1 MIRREQTEKRPAL
14 LRLRHQ
20 RCLHIVLTGLLL
32 AASGSGFARPQEQGL
47 ALRHYIEA
55 ERLAAQHTAE
65 AQRQAI
71 EKYEAALAIWRR
83 LNDQGGQS
91 RALNGLGAAYYTLG
105 EWQQA
110 VNYFEQALPLVRAV
124 GSRAGETMV
133 LFNLAF
139 CLDSLGDKQRAVELY
154 EQVLPLLRVAGNR
167 IDEASTLNN
176 LGQLY
181 ATFGDRAKAL
191 DHYTRSLQLE
201 RAIGVTGSERAVLSN
216 LALLYDS
223 GGDKQTALDYY
234 QQALALSQAAGD
246 QRTEIRVL
254 NNLAA
259 VWRSLG
265 EMPQA
270 FELSERAL
278 TLSRTIGDRDGE
290 AQSLHALGFM
300 RDQQGDDE
308 QAVKL
313 YEAALAL
320 RVKLGDRDGEA
331 STLGNLAVILG
342 RRGETQRA
350 LLMHQQEL
358 ELRRAVGDRSG
369 EAAALNGLGNLYAAT
384 APQRALELYLSARDI
399 FRAVRDASGEAAS
412 LYRAALVYD
421 ALGQLGAARG
431 CMESVIGF
439 IESQRAAL
447 VSQELRTSYFST
459 KQRYYE
465 YYIRL
470 LMRQHDEDTSKGDDA
485 AALQIS
491 ERARARSLLDLL
503 VANRVD
509 IRQGADPALLAR
521 DRDLREQL
529 NARAAAQTRLLNSQK
544 TAAQAAALTSGI
556 AALNAQL
563 QEVETKLRRTSPHY
577 AALAQPQPLTLKGIQ
592 QLLDQETLLL
602 EFALGEKQSYLW
614 VVSSSSVSSFA
625 LPPRAEIEAAARK
638 VYDALMVRP
647 DAPGPPDPQFITQA
661 SRLSRMLLGPAI
673 VLLGQKRL
681 LIVAPGMLSY
691 LPFAVLPKPEFGI
704 RNSEFG
710 SPKPEVGSQKKGRQ
724 QVVSGKSPDFRIPNS
739 DFHPLLADH
748 EIINLPSAS
757 VLAVIRGEA
766 AHRQAAAKT
775 VAVLADPV
783 FEASDP
789 RLAMKKNHATTAQGK
804 VVAANAELK
813 RAVSGTAFSRAGFAR
828 LPFSAEEADAIL
840 SVAAAGTGLKATGFR
855 ASRRAALNPDLGEYR
870 IVHFATHGL
879 LNAQQP
885 ELSGLVFSLFDE
897 QGRQQD
903 GFLRLHD
910 IFNLKLNAD
919 LVVLSACQTG
929 LGKEIK
935 GEGLVGLTRGFM
947 YAGAPRVVASLWQVD
962 DLATAEL
969 MKRFYRG
976 MLKDGLRPAAALRAA
991 QLEMAQQKRWAAPYF
1006 WAAFTLQGEWK

>member
-1 MIRREQTEKRPAL
+1 MKFTDC
-14 LRLRHQ
+14 
-20 RCLHIVLTGLLL
+20 RCLQLVLACLLVFSSNGL
-32 AASGSGFARPQEQGL
+32 ARTQTQEQGL
-47 ALRHYIEA
+47 ALRHYVEA
-55 ERLAAQHTAE
+55 ERLAAQNTAE

-71 EKYEAALAIWRR
+71 EKYEAALAIWRK

-110 VNYFEQALPLVRAV
+110 VGYFEQALPLVRAA
-124 GSRAGETMV
+124 GNRAGEALV

-139 CLDSLGDKQRAVELY
+139 CQDSLGDKQRAVEIY
-154 EQVLPLLRVAGNR
+154 EQVLPMLHAAGNR
-167 IDEASTLNN
+167 ADEASTLNN

-181 ATFGDRAKAL
+181 ATLGDRAKAL

-201 RAIGVTGSERAVLSN
+201 REIGVKGSERAVLSN
-216 LALLYDS
+216 LALLYDAS
-223 GGDKQTALDYY
+223 GDKQSALDYY
-234 QQALALSQAAGD
+234 QQSLALSQAAGD

-265 EMPQA
+265 ETPQA
-270 FELSERAL
+270 IELSERAL

-290 AQSLHALGFM
+290 AQSLHSLGFIY
-300 RDQQGDDE
+300 DQNGEDE
-308 QAVKL
+308 PALKF
-313 YEAALAL
+313 YEPALEL
-320 RVKLGDRDGEA
+320 RNRLGDRSGQA

-350 LLMHQQEL
+350 LAMHEQEL
-358 ELRRAVGDRSG
+358 ELCRATGDRSG

-384 APQRALELYLSARDI
+384 APQKALELYLNARDI
-399 FRAVRDASGEAAS
+399 FRSVQDAGGEAAA
-412 LYRAALVYD
+412 LYRAALIYD
-421 ALGQLGAARG
+421 TLGQLSEARG
-431 CMESVIGF
+431 CMEVVIGF

-470 LMRQHDEDTSKGDDA
+470 LMRQHEQDTGKGDDA

-491 ERARARSLLDLL
+491 ERARARSLLELL

-521 DRDLREQL
+521 ERELREQL
-529 NARAAAQTRLLNSQK
+529 NARAAAQTRLLSSRK
-544 TAAQAAALTSGI
+544 TEAQAAALTSGI
-556 AALNAQL
+556 AALNSQL
-563 QEVETKLRRTSPHY
+563 QEVETKLRRTSPRY
-577 AALAQPQPLTLKGIQ
+577 AALAQPQPLTLREIQQ
-592 QLLDQETLLL
+592 QLLDQDTLLL
-602 EFALGEKQSYLW
+602 EYALGEKQSWLW
-614 VVSSSSVSSFA
+614 IVSPSSVSSFA

-638 VYDALMVRP
+638 VYDLLIARP
-647 DAPGPPDPQFITQA
+647 DTTGPPDSQFITQA
-661 SRLSRMLLGPAI
+661 STLSRMLLGPAI
-673 VLLGQKRL
+673 SQLGQKRL
-681 LIVAPGMLSY
+681 LIVAPGILSY
-691 LPFAVLPKPEFGI
+691 LPFAALPKPSVV
-704 RNSEFG
+704 RRQLSVATDSEPRTTNDG
-710 SPKPEVGSQKKGRQ
+710 QRTTDNGQ
-724 QVVSGKSPDFRIPNS
+724 
-739 DFHPLLADH
+739 LLIADH

-757 VLAVIRGEA
+757 VLSVIRGEA
-766 AHRQAAAKT
+766 ANRKAAAART

-783 FEASDP
+783 FESNDP
-789 RLAMKKNHATTAQGK
+789 RLMKKNNATAAQGN
-804 VVAANAELK
+804 VVASNAELK
-813 RAVSGTAFSRAGFAR
+813 RAVRGTEFSRAGFAR
-828 LPFSAEEADAIL
+828 LPFSAEEAEAIL

-855 ASRRAALNPDLGEYR
+855 ASRMAALSPDLGQYR

-879 LNAQQP
+879 LNSAQP
-885 ELSGLVFSLFDE
+885 ELSGLVFSLLDE
-897 QGRQQD
+897 SGKPQD
-903 GFLRLHD
+903 GFLRLHE
-910 IFNLKLNAD
+910 IFNLKLSAD

-935 GEGLVGLTRGFM
+935 GEGLIGLTRGFM

-991 QLEMAQQKRWAAPYF
+991 QLEMAKQKRWAAPYF

>member
-1 MIRREQTEKRPAL
+1 MIRREDTAKTQASR
-14 LRLRHQ
+14 RLRFSNCRRLQ
-20 RCLHIVLTGLLL
+20 TVLVCLMLVYSINGL
-32 AASGSGFARPQEQGL
+32 ARTQAQEQGL
-47 ALRHYIEA
+47 ALRYYVEA
-55 ERLAAQHTAE
+55 ERLAAQNTAE

-71 EKYEAALAIWRR
+71 EKYDAALAIWRK

-105 EWQQA
+105 EWPQA
-110 VNYFEQALPLVRAV
+110 VGYFEQALPLVRA
-124 GSRAGETMV
+124 AGNRGGEALV

-139 CLDSLGDKQRAVELY
+139 CQDSLGDKQRALELY
-154 EQVLPLLRVAGNR
+154 QQVLPMLHEAGNR
-167 IDEASTLNN
+167 TDEASTLNN

-191 DHYTRSLQLE
+191 DHYTRSLRLE
-201 RAIGVTGSERAVLSN
+201 REIGVKGGERAVLSN
-216 LALLYDS
+216 LALLYDAS
-223 GGDKQTALDYY
+223 GDKQSALDYY
-234 QQALALSQAAGD
+234 QQSLALSQAAGD
-246 QRTEIRVL
+246 ERTEIRVL

-265 EMPQA
+265 ETQQA
-270 FELSERAL
+270 IELSERAL

-290 AQSLHALGFM
+290 AQSLHALGFIY
-300 RDQQGDDE
+300 DQNGEDE
-308 QAVKL
+308 QALKF
-313 YEAALAL
+313 YEPALEL
-320 RVKLGDRDGEA
+320 RNKLGDRSGQA

-350 LLMHQQEL
+350 LQMHEQEL
-358 ELRRAVGDRSG
+358 ELCRATGDRSG
-369 EAAALNGLGNLYAAT
+369 EAAALNGLGNLYAVT
-384 APQRALELYLSARDI
+384 APQKALELYLSARDI
-399 FRAVRDASGEAAS
+399 FRSVQDIGGEAAA

-421 ALGQLGAARG
+421 ALGQLSAARG
-431 CMESVIGF
+431 CMEVVIEF

-470 LMRQHDEDTSKGDDA
+470 LMRQHEQDTGKGYDA

-491 ERARARSLLDLL
+491 ERARARSLLELL

-521 DRDLREQL
+521 ERELRDQL
-529 NARAAAQTRLLNSQK
+529 NAKAAAQTRLLGSKK
-544 TAAQAAALTSGI
+544 TEAQAAALTSEI

-563 QEVETKLRRTSPHY
+563 QEVETKLRRTSPRY
-577 AALAQPQPLTLKGIQ
+577 AALAQPQPLTLREIQQ
-592 QLLDQETLLL
+592 QLLDDETLLL
-602 EFALGEKQSYLW
+602 EYALGEKQSYLW
-614 VVSSSSVSSFA
+614 VVSPSSVSSYA

-638 VYDALMVRP
+638 VYDLLIARP
-647 DAPGPPDPQFITQA
+647 EKSGPPDAQFITQA
-661 SRLSRMLLGPAI
+661 STLSRMLLGPAI
-673 VLLGQKRL
+673 SQLGQKRL
-681 LIVAPGMLSY
+681 LIVAPGILSY
-691 LPFAVLPKPEFGI
+691 LPFAVLPEPSVV
-704 RNSEFG
+704 RRQLSVATDSELRPTDNG
-710 SPKPEVGSQKKGRQ
+710 QRTTDNEQSL
-724 QVVSGKSPDFRIPNS
+724 I
-739 DFHPLLADH
+739 ADH

-757 VLAVIRGEA
+757 VLSVIRGEA
-766 AHRQAAAKT
+766 AHRKAAART

-783 FEASDP
+783 FDADDP
-789 RLAMKKNHATTAQGK
+789 RLALAAKRNNGNSAAGGTET
-804 VVAANAELK
+804 VAMNAELK
-813 RAVSGTAFSRAGFAR
+813 RAVRGAKFSRAGFAR

-840 SVAAAGTGLKATGFR
+840 SVVAAGTGLKATGFR
-855 ASRRAALNPDLGEYR
+855 ASRRAALSPDLGQYR

-879 LNAQQP
+879 LNSAQP
-885 ELSGLVFSLFDE
+885 ELSGLVFSLLDE
-897 QGRQQD
+897 QGRPQD
-903 GFLRLHD
+903 GFLRLHE

-929 LGKEIK
+929 LGREIR
-935 GEGLVGLTRGFM
+935 GEGLIGLTRGFM

-976 MLKDGLRPAAALRAA
+976 MLKDGLRPTAALRAA
-991 QLEMAQQKRWAAPYF
+991 QLEMAKQKRWAAPYF